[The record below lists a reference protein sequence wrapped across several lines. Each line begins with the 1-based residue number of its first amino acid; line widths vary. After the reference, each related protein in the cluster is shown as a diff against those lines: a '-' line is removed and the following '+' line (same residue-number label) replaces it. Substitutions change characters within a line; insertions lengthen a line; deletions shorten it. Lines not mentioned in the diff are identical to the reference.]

1 MRNRHLKSAV
11 LTLSLALLAQ
21 ATVAADAPERARD
34 LGIPFEGTPGKLNAI
49 TDVPGVE
56 VGQVTLNSGEGKLL
70 QGKGPVRTGVTMVL
84 PRGKDSVKSVNG
96 GFFNLNGNGEM
107 TGQSYLQDFGLV
119 FGPIGISNTNAIGPV
134 YAGIT
139 EWSAKTF
146 GNAIWPVVAET
157 WDGRLN
163 DIEGLHVKPEHAI
176 SAIKAAKGGAVQE
189 GNVGG
194 GNGMVCFG
202 FKGGIGT
209 SSRVIEVDGKS
220 YTVGVLVQCNTGQR
234 DVLRI
239 AGAPVGQELAQ
250 KWLGCFQPG
259 VAATDKTPHCQKSG
273 DGGAPSKDQGSI
285 IIVVA
290 TDAPLLATQLNRIA
304 KRASMGL
311 ARLGSFAGN
320 GSGDIIVSFST
331 GDAVNDVEEA
341 EPVTVTQF
349 PNDKIDPM
357 FNATVQAT
365 EEAITNALVAA
376 RDMTGIDG
384 YTSYALPHDE
394 LKNIL
399 KKYNRLQP

>member
-1 MRNRHLKSAV
+1 MKPRYLQA
-11 LTLSLALLAQ
+11 ALLAFATLLSSQ
-21 ATVAADAPERARD
+21 ATLAADPQRARD

-49 TDVPGVE
+49 TDVAGVE
-56 VGQVTLNSGEGKLL
+56 VGQITLNSGEGKLV

-84 PRGKDSVKSVNG
+84 PRGKATVKAVNG

-119 FGPIGISNTNAIGPV
+119 YGPIGISNTNAIGPV
-134 YAGIT
+134 YAAIT
-139 EWSAKTF
+139 EWSATTF

-163 DIEGLHVKPEHAI
+163 DIEGLHVKPEHALG
-176 SAIKAAKGGAVQE
+176 AIKAAKGGPVRE

-209 SSRVIEVDGKS
+209 SSRVVEVEGKP

-234 DVLRI
+234 DTLRI
-239 AGAPVGQELAQ
+239 AGTPVGQELAQ

-273 DGGAPSKDQGSI
+273 DGGAASKDLGSI

-311 ARLGSFAGN
+311 ARMGSFAGN
-320 GSGDIIVSFST
+320 GSGDLIVSFST
-331 GDAVNDVEEA
+331 GEAINDVEQEQ
-341 EPVTVTQF
+341 PVTVIQF
-349 PNDKIDPM
+349 PNDKIDPL

-376 RDMTGIDG
+376 RDMIGVNG
-384 YTSYALPHDE
+384 YTAYALPHDE
-394 LKNIL
+394 LTAIL

>member
-1 MRNRHLKSAV
+1 MKYHFMKTAVIAFSAI
-11 LTLSLALLAQ
+11 LISQ
-21 ATVAADAPERARD
+21 ATFAADSPQRARD
-34 LGIPFEGTPGKLNAI
+34 IGIPFEGTPGKLNAI

-56 VGQVTLNSGEGKLL
+56 VGQVTLNSGDGKLV
-70 QGKGPVRTGVTMVL
+70 QGKGPIRTGVTMVL
-84 PRGKDSVKSVNG
+84 PRGKTSVKGVNG

-119 FGPIGISNTNAIGPV
+119 YGPIGISNTNAIGPV

-163 DIEGLHVKPEHAI
+163 DIEGLHVTPEHAI

-209 SSRVIEVDGKS
+209 SSRVVEVDGKS

-273 DGGAPSKDQGSI
+273 DGGTPSKDQGSI

-311 ARLGSFAGN
+311 ARMGSFAGN

-331 GDAVNDVEEA
+331 GDAINDVEEA
-341 EPVTVTQF
+341 EPVSVTQF
-349 PNDKIDPM
+349 PNDKIDPV

-384 YTSYALPHDE
+384 YTSYALPHAE
-394 LKNIL
+394 LVSIL
-399 KKYNRLQP
+399 KKYNRLQ

>member
-1 MRNRHLKSAV
+1 MNHRYLNSV
-11 LTLSLALLAQ
+11 LLACGAALLSQ
-21 ATVAADAPERARD
+21 AALAAEPQRARD

-49 TDVPGVE
+49 TDVAGVE
-56 VGQVTLNSGEGKLL
+56 VGQVTLNSGEGKLVP
-70 QGKGPVRTGVTMVL
+70 GKGPIHTGVTMVI
-84 PRGKDSVKSVNG
+84 PRGKASVKAVNG

-119 FGPIGISNTNAIGPV
+119 YGPIGISNTNAIGPV

-176 SAIKAAKGGAVQE
+176 KAIEVAKGGAVQE

-194 GNGMVCFG
+194 GTGMVCFG

-234 DVLRI
+234 DTLRV

-259 VAATDKTPHCQKSG
+259 VAATDKTPHCLKSG

-290 TDAPLLATQLNRIA
+290 TDAPLLSTQLNRIA

-311 ARLGSFAGN
+311 ARMGSFAGN

-331 GDAVNDVEEA
+331 GDAINDVEE
-341 EPVTVTQF
+341 ENPVTVTQF
-349 PNDKIDPM
+349 PNDKIDPV

-376 RDMTGIDG
+376 RDMTGING
-384 YTSYALPHDE
+384 YTSYALPHGE
-394 LKNIL
+394 LNAIL

>member
-1 MRNRHLKSAV
+1 MKYRFLN
-11 LTLSLALLAQ
+11 TALLALS
-21 ATVAADAPERARD
+21 AVVLSHTALAAEPQRARD
-34 LGIPFEGTPGKLNAI
+34 LGVPFEGTPGKLNAI

-56 VGQVTLNSGEGKLL
+56 VGQVTLNSGDGKLV
-70 QGKGPVRTGVTMVL
+70 QGSGPVRTGVTMVL
-84 PRGKDSVKSVNG
+84 PRGKATVKAVNG

-119 FGPIGISNTNAIGPV
+119 YGPIGISNTNAIGPV

-176 SAIKAAKGGAVQE
+176 SAINAAKGGAVQE
-189 GNVGG
+189 GNAGG

-209 SSRVIEVDGKS
+209 SSRLVEVDGKS

-234 DVLRI
+234 DALRV
-239 AGAPVGQELAQ
+239 AGMPVGQELAQ

-285 IIVVA
+285 IIVVG

-311 ARLGSFAGN
+311 ARMGSFAGN

-331 GDAVNDVEEA
+331 GDAINDVEE
-341 EPVTVTQF
+341 ENPVTVTQF
-349 PNDKIDPM
+349 PNDKIDPI

-384 YTSYALPHDE
+384 YTAYALPHAE
-394 LKNIL
+394 LKSIL
-399 KKYNRLQP
+399 RKYNRLQP

>member
-1 MRNRHLKSAV
+1 MKPRYLQA
-11 LTLSLALLAQ
+11 ALLAF
-21 ATVAADAPERARD
+21 ATLLSSQVTLAADPQRARD

-49 TDVPGVE
+49 TDVAGVE
-56 VGQVTLNSGEGKLL
+56 VGQITLNSGEGKLV

-84 PRGKDSVKSVNG
+84 PRGKATVKAVNG

-119 FGPIGISNTNAIGPV
+119 YGPIGISNTNAIGPV
-134 YAGIT
+134 YAAIT
-139 EWSAKTF
+139 EWSATTF

-163 DIEGLHVKPEHAI
+163 DIEGLHVKPEHALG
-176 SAIKAAKGGAVQE
+176 AIKAAKGGPVRE

-209 SSRVIEVDGKS
+209 SSRVVEVEGKP

-234 DVLRI
+234 DTLRI
-239 AGAPVGQELAQ
+239 AGTPVGQELAQ

-273 DGGAPSKDQGSI
+273 DGGAASKDLGSI

-311 ARLGSFAGN
+311 ARMGSFAGN
-320 GSGDIIVSFST
+320 GSGDLIVSFST
-331 GDAVNDVEEA
+331 GEAINDVEQEQ
-341 EPVTVTQF
+341 PVTVIQF
-349 PNDKIDPM
+349 PNDKIDPL

-376 RDMTGIDG
+376 RDMIGVNG
-384 YTSYALPHDE
+384 YTAYALPHDE
-394 LKNIL
+394 LTAIL